1 MPESSAIVLDQIKIN
16 NGQDLLSL
24 TEEGP
29 VLLVF
34 LRRFGCVFCQQA
46 LKELNILREGI
57 EAKGFTLC
65 FVHMATVEEADNYFT
80 QFGYSNVLHISDPVC
95 RLYAEFGL
103 IKGKF
108 NQLFGLRVWLKTFET
123 AIKEKNQLFGESI
136 GDGFQMPGVFTL
148 YKGKI
153 TNKFVHKLASDRPD
167 YQKLL
172 SDNYSA

>member
-1 MPESSAIVLDQIKIN
+1 MLDTSVIALDNIKIN

-46 LKELNILREGI
+46 LKELNMLREGI
-57 EAKGFTLC
+57 ESKGFTLC
-65 FVHMATVEEADNYFT
+65 FVHMATTQQGDDYFT
-80 QFGYSNVLHISDPVC
+80 QFGYTSVLHISDPSC
-95 RLYAEFGL
+95 KLYAQFGL

-108 NQLFGLRVWLKTFET
+108 NQLFGLQVWLKTFET
-123 AIKEKNQLFGESI
+123 AMKNKSNMFSTYI

-148 YKGKI
+148 HKGKV
-153 TNKFVHKLASDRPD
+153 TDKYVHKLASDRPD
-167 YQKLL
+167 YQKLI
-172 SDNYSA
+172 SDNYST